1 MGNALA
7 KAQTVTY
14 PPQARSYG
22 CGRRRRVSHRGI
34 PTPLIGLLLLGVAAI
49 GCGAGHAQASAITLT
64 VDPSVAADF
73 ATIGAAVATEVA
85 GNTYTVNVAPGNY
98 TNDFAVFNAA
108 TVVNASGVTD
118 STNMPPPNDKGVF
131 TTVNPLT
138 VNGLTFTA
146 TPDTGP
152 NSLGSGIGAA
162 LGYNSSA
169 IREQANGPNTLT
181 LNGVTISNF
190 QMGVL
195 TASNTGSTYQDVV
208 SISNSKFFNNG
219 FPNDPADPAA
229 FGHAIY
235 VGDAAALDVSNTMV
249 CGQQVGHDIKS
260 RAASTTVTSS
270 SLFVG
275 TNAGAPAGCGVGS
288 ASLAIDVP
296 NGGVAQVINDQLFQG
311 TANQNGALIAFGEEG
326 LKQTTNSLAVSGT
339 VFNGD
344 GVGSIGINEF
354 GGCAGPI
361 TETNDTFNNVT
372 TPVNASSGCVTT
384 GTTTGTS
391 TTATVAAVPEPS
403 ALAVFGSSLILL
415 LLGRGWLSRREPRG
429 RGTNLTL

>member
-22 CGRRRRVSHRGI
+22 GGRRRRVSHRGI

-195 TASNTGSTYQDVV
+195 TSSDSGSTFADQV
-208 SISNSKFFNNG
+208 SITNSKFYNNG
-219 FPNDPADPAA
+219 FPKDPADPFA

-235 VGDAAALDVSNTMV
+235 VGDAASLNADGVLI
-249 CGQQVGHDIKS
+249 CGQQVGHDLKS
-260 RAASTTVTSS
+260 RAAATTISNS
-270 SLFVG
+270 QLYVG
-275 TNAGAPAGCGVGS
+275 VIGPAGCNVGS
-288 ASLAIDVP
+288 ASAGIDLP
-296 NGGVAQVINDQLFQG
+296 NGGMIDL
-311 TANQNGALIAFGEEG
+311 
-326 LKQTTNSLAVSGT
+326 SGNT
-339 VFNGD
+339 
-344 GVGSIGINEF
+344 
-354 GGCAGPI
+354 I
-361 TETNDTFNNVT
+361 T
-372 TPVNASSGCVTT
+372 
-384 GTTTGTS
+384 
-391 TTATVAAVPEPS
+391 
-403 ALAVFGSSLILL
+403 
-415 LLGRGWLSRREPRG
+415 
-429 RGTNLTL
+429 